1 MTSERKAKGMLAKL
15 ATLSCCVRRGFA
27 FCVFI
32 VTCAGVVACS
42 YRSLDRAAL
51 QAKTS
56 VSATPASIANEHPS
70 SAASETRDARSAITA
85 PWAETQSSHAEVR
98 AHAMRTRSGDS
109 TKTYAVPSFD
119 DVIGDA
125 SLTLSSRE
133 VDEKPTFDIHRAAAA
148 AVAAPVALP
157 EHAVATDGKRLAGM
171 FHWGLLLG
179 MVALIAL
186 AGLGLALV
194 LDRRRHH
201 RLRMHVA
208 LQPTFSVV
216 PSLADDA
223 VPGPEQNEIDVMPP
237 PVSDDD
243 ALPMLPAP
251 TTVTLAEDGAS
262 AAHADAG
269 PIPPSRWGWRYQPG
283 KFDVP
288 EHWAVESP
296 VDFLPSLPT
305 RMIAGPPESMTSAV
319 SIAPD
324 VGVEAASVI
333 EPVNAAPAS
342 QSASDDDPLSQLF
355 DQLEN
360 SAMPESGDVP
370 VLLIERDSDLPQI
383 VRTTS
388 EPVSQQVL
396 QAWESRLRQAMAGA
410 RSLTLPSLLISTLL
424 LRAEQ
429 ARPQDVE
436 TLYAEAEEW
445 IDLSMAADQDRRAAW
460 EARRVDVD
468 LRRAKQ
474 KKGAARL
481 LWLRGMQ
488 THYAP
493 QLAQGQAPV
502 LFAWVQV
509 LMFWAQCQFGDAA
522 LARYADAEA
531 ICLRLGELPACAD
544 VAQRY
549 RAELLRQ
556 RATIE
561 QGGARLQSLDTAQ
574 ALTDALHERAPSA
587 EHALAVAVTALAR
600 GNVLPPAQA
609 KEAYSHALVN
619 AFMAEGDPRLRE
631 QALQCRLAVQWAY
644 ENLPGM
650 GAQSDIALKLAQRL
664 DALHVKDPDTL
675 QRMAQTYLRSADFVR
690 ACEFCE
696 HAWRNGHATPA
707 LLSIW
712 QEACRQW
719 AAVAIQPEQLA
730 VRQQTMRQLSIAS
743 AMR

>member
-1 MTSERKAKGMLAKL
+1 
-15 ATLSCCVRRGFA
+15 
-27 FCVFI
+27 
-32 VTCAGVVACS
+32 
-42 YRSLDRAAL
+42 
-51 QAKTS
+51 
-56 VSATPASIANEHPS
+56 
-70 SAASETRDARSAITA
+70 
-85 PWAETQSSHAEVR
+85 
-98 AHAMRTRSGDS
+98 
-109 TKTYAVPSFD
+109 
-119 DVIGDA
+119 
-125 SLTLSSRE
+125 
-133 VDEKPTFDIHRAAAA
+133 
-148 AVAAPVALP
+148 
-157 EHAVATDGKRLAGM
+157 
-171 FHWGLLLG
+171 
-179 MVALIAL
+179 
-186 AGLGLALV
+186 
-194 LDRRRHH
+194 
-201 RLRMHVA
+201 MH
-208 LQPTFSVV
+208 
-216 PSLADDA
+216 
-223 VPGPEQNEIDVMPP
+223 
-237 PVSDDD
+237 
-243 ALPMLPAP
+243 PAP
-251 TTVTLAEDGAS
+251 TIAILAEGGAS
-262 AAHADAG
+262 TAHADAG
-269 PIPPSRWGWRYQPG
+269 PITSWRWEWRYLPG
-283 KFDVP
+283 KFEAP
-288 EHWAVESP
+288 EHWAVELP
-296 VDFLPSLPT
+296 VDFLPSLPI
-305 RMIAGPPESMTSAV
+305 RMVAGSPESVMSAV
-319 SIAPD
+319 SIKAD
-324 VGVEAASVI
+324 VGLGATSVI
-333 EPVNAAPAS
+333 EPANAALMPV
-342 QSASDDDPLSQLF
+342 SASDDPLSQLF

-388 EPVSQQVL
+388 EPVPQQVL
-396 QAWESRLRQAMAGA
+396 QAWESRLRQAMADA
-410 RSLTLPSLLISTLL
+410 RSMTLPSLLISTLL

-429 ARPQDVE
+429 AKPQDAE
-436 TLYAEAEEW
+436 TLHAEAEEW
-445 IDLSMAADQDRRAAW
+445 IDLSMAADHDHRAAW

-468 LRRAKQ
+468 LHRAKQ

-493 QLAQGQAPV
+493 QLAQGQPPM

-522 LARYADAEA
+522 LARYADADA
-531 ICLRLGELPACAD
+531 ICLRLGALPPCAD
-544 VAQRY
+544 AAQRY

-561 QGGARLQSLDTAQ
+561 QGGARLHSLDTAQ
-574 ALTDALHERAPSA
+574 ALIDALYERAPSA

-619 AFMAEGDPRLRE
+619 AFVAEGEPRLRE
-631 QALQCRLAVQWAY
+631 LALQCRLAVQWAY
-644 ENLPGM
+644 ENLPGT

-664 DALHVKDPDTL
+664 EALRVKDPDTL

-730 VRQQTMRQLSIAS
+730 VQQQTMRQLRIAS